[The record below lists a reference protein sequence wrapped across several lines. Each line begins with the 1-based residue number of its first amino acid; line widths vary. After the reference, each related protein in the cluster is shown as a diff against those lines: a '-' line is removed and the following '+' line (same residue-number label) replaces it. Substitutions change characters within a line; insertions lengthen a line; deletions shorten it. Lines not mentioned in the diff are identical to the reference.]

1 MEPIAPIT
9 MDADSRASDAPA
21 SGGFIRYQNVGS
33 EYLEQRTLKKSAGWV
48 WLWALGVGVV
58 ISGEFFGWNFG
69 LAAGG
74 FWGLTIATGLMAAMY
89 VCMVYCISELTAAL
103 PHAGGFY
110 SFSRSAF
117 GPLGGF
123 ICGVTDTIEYVLTV
137 SVTVVAVAGYLQP
150 LLPAVPLYMWWIG
163 CYAIFLAINILG
175 VEVTM
180 RAQLLMTLIAMFV
193 LVVFYVACIGKGAFD
208 AKLLF
213 NVAPNVGE
221 SATGL
226 PKGWFG
232 VFAAFPFAIW
242 WYLAIESLPLAAEE
256 THDVVRDVPK
266 ALVTGIATLLVL
278 SLFVLVL
285 NSGVGG
291 GADAM
296 GKSAAPMSDALL
308 ALFGPGVVTTTLIVL
323 ALAGLLTTIH
333 GSIYAYGRVIF
344 ALSRAGYFPRILSVT
359 GKRKTPWAALL
370 AGGAVGLGAV
380 FLIDSFGSTSKLG
393 AALLNMAVFGAVISY
408 AIVMASYI
416 KLKLTRKDL
425 PRPYESPLGI
435 PGAVVGA
442 TLALV
447 ALFACFSNPDFR
459 PAVWA
464 TLAFLVCAVAYF
476 VGYSRTRLGASARGT
491 HRAGH
496 GRSGHGD
503 RSRRVDRIDGQGA
516 GTTT

>member
-1 MEPIAPIT
+1 MDPVTTADAAGGISEAPT
-9 MDADSRASDAPA
+9 
-21 SGGFIRYQNVGS
+21 SGFVRYENVGT
-33 EYLEQRTLKKSAGWV
+33 EYLQQRTLRKTASWV

-74 FWGLTIATGLMAAMY
+74 FWGLTIATALMATMY

-110 SFSRSAF
+110 SFTRCAF

-150 LLPAVPLYMWWIG
+150 LLPAVPLWVWWVA
-163 CYAIFLAINILG
+163 CYAIFVGINVFG
-175 VEVTM
+175 VELTLKS
-180 RAQLLMTLIAMFV
+180 QLLMTITAMVV
-193 LVVFYVACIGKGAFD
+193 LVVFYAAVLGKGAFQSG
-208 AKLLF
+208 LLF
-213 NVAPNVGE
+213 NVAPDPGH

-266 ALVTGIATLLVL
+266 ALITGIFTLLVL
-278 SLFVLVL
+278 SLLVLVL
-285 NSGVGG
+285 NTGVGG

-296 GKSAAPMSDALL
+296 GKSAAPMSDGLS
-308 ALFGPGVVTTTLIVL
+308 ALFGSGFITTALVIL

-344 ALSRAGYFPRILSVT
+344 ALSRAGYFPRALSIT
-359 GKRKTPWAALL
+359 GKRKTPWMALL
-370 AGGAVGLGAV
+370 AGGIIGLGCV
-380 FLIDSFGSTSKLG
+380 FMIDSFGSTSKLG

-408 AIVMASYI
+408 AIVMISYI
-416 KLKLTRKDL
+416 KLKVSRKDL
-425 PRPYESPLGI
+425 PRPYVSPLGI
-435 PGAVVGA
+435 PGAAVGA
-442 TLALV
+442 GLALL
-447 ALFACFSNPDFR
+447 ALGACFANPDFR

-464 TLAFLVCAVAYF
+464 TAVFLVGAIVYF
-476 VGYSRTRLGASARGT
+476 LLYSRTRLVAQAPEESVALRAAGAA
-491 HRAGH
+491 
-496 GRSGHGD
+496 D
-503 RSRRVDRIDGQGA
+503 
-516 GTTT
+516 

>member
-1 MEPIAPIT
+1 MEPTTAAELAGSET
-9 MDADSRASDAPA
+9 RDSKPTS
-21 SGGFIRYQNVGS
+21 GFIRYENVGAD
-33 EYLEQRTLKKSAGWV
+33 YLEQRTLRKSASWV

-69 LAAGG
+69 LASGG
-74 FWGLTIATGLMAAMY
+74 FWGLTIATVLMATMY
-89 VCMVYCISELTAAL
+89 VCMVFCISELTAAL

-110 SFSRSAF
+110 SFTRCAF

-150 LLPAVPLYMWWIG
+150 LLPSVPLSVWWIA
-163 CYAIFLAINILG
+163 CFAIFVGINIFG
-175 VEVTM
+175 VELTM
-180 RAQLLMTLIAMFV
+180 KSQLAMTLLAMLV
-193 LVVFYVACIGKGAFD
+193 LGVFYVAVIGKGAFHP
-208 AKLLF
+208 ALLF
-213 NVAPNVGE
+213 NVAADPGQ
-221 SATGL
+221 STTWL

-266 ALVTGIATLLVL
+266 ALITGIFTLLGL
-278 SLFVLVL
+278 SVFVLIL

-296 GKSAAPMSDALL
+296 GKSAAPLSDGLT
-308 ALFGPGVVTTTLIVL
+308 ALFGDGALTTVLIVA

-344 ALSRAGYFPRILSVT
+344 ALSRAGYFPRALSKT

-370 AGGAVGLGAV
+370 VGGGVGLAAV
-380 FLIDSFGSTSKLG
+380 FLIDSFGQGSKLG

-408 AIVMASYI
+408 AIVMVSYI
-416 KLKLTRKDL
+416 KLKISRKDL
-425 PRPYESPLGI
+425 KRPYVSPLGI

-447 ALFACFSNPDFR
+447 ALGACFANPDFR

-464 TLAFLVCAVAYF
+464 TVFFLAAAIIYFLV
-476 VGYSRTRLGASARGT
+476 YSRTRLVAQAPEEKIAIYEDSIHKSTAE
-491 HRAGH
+491 
-496 GRSGHGD
+496 
-503 RSRRVDRIDGQGA
+503 
-516 GTTT
+516 

>member
-1 MEPIAPIT
+1 MEQMDPMTIATP
-9 MDADSRASDAPA
+9 AGVSEAPTS
-21 SGGFIRYQNVGS
+21 SGFVRYQNVGS
-33 EYLEQRTLKKSAGWV
+33 EYLEQRTLKKSAGWIS
-48 WLWALGVGVV
+48 LWALGVGVV

-74 FWGLTIATGLMAAMY
+74 FWGLSIATALMAIMY

-110 SFSRSAF
+110 SFTRCAF

-150 LLPAVPLYMWWIG
+150 LLPGVPLSVWWIA
-163 CYAIFLAINILG
+163 CYAIFLGINIVG
-175 VEVTM
+175 VELTM
-180 RAQLLMTLIAMFV
+180 RAQLLMTVMAMVV
-193 LVVFYVACIGKGAFD
+193 LVVFYVACIQKGTFNPA
-208 AKLLF
+208 LLF
-213 NVAPNVGE
+213 NVAADPGQ
-221 SATGL
+221 STHGL
-226 PKGWFG
+226 PKGVFG
-232 VFAAFPFAIW
+232 IFAAFPFAIW

-266 ALVTGIATLLVL
+266 ALITGIFTLLAL
-278 SLFVLVL
+278 SLFVLIL

-308 ALFGPGVVTTTLIVL
+308 AVFGAGPLTTFLVVL

-344 ALSRAGYFPRILSVT
+344 ALSRAGYFPRVLSIT

-370 AGGAVGLGAV
+370 AGGAVGLAAV

-408 AIVMASYI
+408 SMVMVSYI
-416 KLKLTRKDL
+416 KLKITRKDL
-425 PRPYESPLGI
+425 PRPYKSPLGI
-435 PGAVVGA
+435 PGAAVGA
-442 TLALV
+442 LLAVV
-447 ALFACFSNPDFR
+447 ALGACFANPDFR

-464 TLAFLVCAVAYF
+464 TALFLALAVMYF
-476 VGYSRTRLGASARGT
+476 IVYSRTRLVAQAPEE
-491 HRAGH
+491 
-496 GRSGHGD
+496 
-503 RSRRVDRIDGQGA
+503 RIA
-516 GTTT
+516 LAAAATITTTT